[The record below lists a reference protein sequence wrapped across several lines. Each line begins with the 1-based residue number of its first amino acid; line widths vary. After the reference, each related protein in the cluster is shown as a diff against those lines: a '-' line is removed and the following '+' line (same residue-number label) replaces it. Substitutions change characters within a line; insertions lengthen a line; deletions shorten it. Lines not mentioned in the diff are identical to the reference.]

1 MTLEEI
7 NEQIRVLEAKKK
19 TLVSKEQ
26 EDDIKYIESLEWTK
40 SCNGNVVR
48 LGSQIVVRLGS
59 QIYGEAQYQIYL
71 NNEVNAKPLPRLDRD
86 VCLGKTY
93 YSYPKV
99 NTTLYVTQSSP
110 SLHFYKAKDLIE
122 FLTENNFNHLSYDE
136 EWFHIMK
143 LIYDKQNKTPEY

>member
-7 NEQIRVLEAKKK
+7 NEQIRVLEEKKK
-19 TLVSKEQ
+19 TLIYKEQ
-26 EDDIKYIESLEWTK
+26 EEDIKYIESLEWTK

-48 LGSQIVVRLGS
+48 LSA
-59 QIYGEAQYQIYL
+59 QIYGEVQYQIYL
-71 NNEVNAKPLPRLDRD
+71 NNEVNTKPLPRLDRY

-99 NTTLYVTQSSP
+99 NATLYATQSIP
-110 SLHFYKAKDLIE
+110 LLRFYKAKDLIE